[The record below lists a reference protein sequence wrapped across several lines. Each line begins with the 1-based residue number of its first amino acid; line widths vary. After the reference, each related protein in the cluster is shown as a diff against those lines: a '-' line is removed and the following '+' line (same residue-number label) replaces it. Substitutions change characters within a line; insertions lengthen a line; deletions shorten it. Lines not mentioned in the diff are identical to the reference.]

1 MSEPYTSDP
10 PHIVAA
16 NSDGHVAAL
25 SMAPLPKGAS
35 SHADAAVKL
44 QAEAAKNQNAAN
56 NMKSGGSRKGKKKRR
71 TGVRKSRKGRAKTP
85 KNKSR
90 KVKRKRSTRD
100 TRRRRKSRGKRSNK
114 K

>member
-56 NMKSGGSRKGKKKRR
+56 NMKTGGSRKGKKKRR
-71 TGVRKSRKGRAKTP
+71 TGVRKSRKGRAKTQ
-85 KNKSR
+85 KKKSR
-90 KVKRKRSTRD
+90 KVKRKRSSRD
-100 TRRRRKSRGKRSNK
+100 TRRRKSRGKRSNK